1 GRSMSVPSF
10 SHGCCQH
17 GHFRSRFPANGVPFY
32 SYYPYVSYPYLY
44 DSSTYVE
51 QQQPQQQAPPPQVII
66 IKDERASSNDE
77 SRYGEHELDQRDSG
91 SEPAHRQIEPA
102 NTAPAREEPPVMT
115 RLVYRDGHKSEV
127 LNYAIVGPNLVDL
140 TRASVLKKIPLAS
153 LDLEATRRE
162 NEDNGVDF
170 HLP

>member
-1 GRSMSVPSF
+1 
-10 SHGCCQH
+10 
-17 GHFRSRFPANGVPFY
+17 
-32 SYYPYVSYPYLY
+32 
-44 DSSTYVE
+44 VE